1 MGLEF
6 YSIYNWV
13 KILHISFVVAW
24 MAGLLYLP
32 RLFVYHKENENENK
46 TIAIFKVMEKRL
58 YFYIMNPAAVLVWFS
73 GIYLGHVLG
82 FDTWLIVKIGVVLI
96 MTAYHIL
103 LGIHLNDF
111 KLDKQIRTSRYFR
124 IINEIPF
131 FLLFI
136 ILIMVIMKPFY

>member
-46 TIAIFKVMEKRL
+46 TVAIFKVMERRL

-73 GIYLGHVLG
+73 GIYLGHILG

>member
-32 RLFVYHKENENENK
+32 RLFVYHKENENEYK
-46 TIAIFKVMEKRL
+46 TVAIFKVMEKRL

>member
-46 TIAIFKVMEKRL
+46 AVAIFKVMEKRL

-111 KLDKQIRTSRYFR
+111 KLDKQFRTSRYFR

>member
-32 RLFVYHKENENENK
+32 RLFVYHKENENEIK
-46 TIAIFKVMEKRL
+46 TAAIFKVMEKRL

-96 MTAYHIL
+96 MTAYHII

-124 IINEIPF
+124 IINEVPF
-131 FLLFI
+131 FILFI
-136 ILIMVIMKPFY
+136 ILIMVVMKPF

>member
-46 TIAIFKVMEKRL
+46 TVAIFKVMEKRL

-96 MTAYHIL
+96 MTVYHII
-103 LGIHLNDF
+103 LGFHLNDF
-111 KLDKQIRTSRYFR
+111 KLGKQIRTSRYFR

>member
-13 KILHISFVVAW
+13 KVLHISFVVAW

-32 RLFVYHKENENENK
+32 RLFVYHKENENEDK

-82 FDTWLIVKIGVVLI
+82 FDTWLILKIGVVLI

-136 ILIMVIMKPFY
+136 ILIMVVMKPFY

>member
-32 RLFVYHKENENENK
+32 RLFVYHKENENERK
-46 TIAIFKVMEKRL
+46 TAAIFKVMEKRL
-58 YFYIMNPAAVLVWFS
+58 YFYIMNPAAVLVWLS

-82 FDTWLIVKIGVVLI
+82 FETWLIVKIGVVLI

-124 IINEIPF
+124 IINEVPF

>member
-32 RLFVYHKENENENK
+32 RLFVYHKENEHENK
-46 TIAIFKVMEKRL
+46 TTAIFKVMEKRL

>member
-13 KILHISFVVAW
+13 KILHISFVIAW

-46 TIAIFKVMEKRL
+46 TVAIFKVMERRL

-103 LGIHLNDF
+103 LGIHLKDF
-111 KLDKQIRTSRYFR
+111 NLDKQIRTSRYFR
-124 IINEIPF
+124 IINEVPF

>member
-6 YSIYNWV
+6 YSTYNCV
-13 KILHISFVVAW
+13 KILHLSFVVAW

-46 TIAIFKVMEKRL
+46 IVAIFKVMEKRL
-58 YFYIMNPAAVLVWFS
+58 YFYIMNPAAVLVWVS

-82 FDTWLIVKIGVVLI
+82 FDTWLVVKIGVVLI
-96 MTAYHIL
+96 LTAYHIL

>member
-46 TIAIFKVMEKRL
+46 TAAIFKVMEKRL

-73 GIYLGHVLG
+73 GIYLGHILG

-96 MTAYHIL
+96 MTVYHIL
-103 LGIHLNDF
+103 LGIYLNDF

-136 ILIMVIMKPFY
+136 ILIMVVMKPFY

>member
-46 TIAIFKVMEKRL
+46 TVAIFKVMEKRL
-58 YFYIMNPAAVLVWFS
+58 YFYIMNPAAVLVWLS

-82 FDTWLIVKIGVVLI
+82 FDIWLIVKIGVVLI

>member
-46 TIAIFKVMEKRL
+46 AVAIFKVMEKRL

-136 ILIMVIMKPFY
+136 ILIMVVMKPFY

>member
-1 MGLEF
+1 MNSYLLF
-6 YSIYNWV
+6 KS
-13 KILHISFVVAW
+13 LHLIAVVSW

-46 TIAIFKVMEKRL
+46 TVAIFKVMEKRL

>member
-46 TIAIFKVMEKRL
+46 TVAIFKVMEKRL
-58 YFYIMNPAAVLVWFS
+58 YFYIMNPAAILVWFS

-103 LGIHLNDF
+103 LGVHLNDF
-111 KLDKQIRTSRYFR
+111 KLDKQFRTSRYFR

>member
-32 RLFVYHKENENENK
+32 RLFVYHKENENENN
-46 TIAIFKVMEKRL
+46 TVAIFKVMEKRL

-96 MTAYHIL
+96 MTVYHII
-103 LGIHLNDF
+103 LGFHLNDF

-124 IINEIPF
+124 IINEIPSVSYTH
-131 FLLFI
+131 LPLPTKRI
-136 ILIMVIMKPFY
+136 V

>member
-6 YSIYNWV
+6 YNIYNWV

-32 RLFVYHKENENENK
+32 RLFVYHKENENENN
-46 TIAIFKVMEKRL
+46 IVAIFKIMEKRL

-103 LGIHLNDF
+103 LGFHLNDF

-136 ILIMVIMKPFY
+136 ILIMVVMKPFY

>member
-46 TIAIFKVMEKRL
+46 TVAIFKVMEKRL

-111 KLDKQIRTSRYFR
+111 KLDKQSRSSRYFR
-124 IINEIPF
+124 IINEVPF

-136 ILIMVIMKPFY
+136 ILIMVVMKPFY

>member
-32 RLFVYHKENENENK
+32 RLFVYHKENKNENK
-46 TIAIFKVMEKRL
+46 TVAIFKVMEKRL

-111 KLDKQIRTSRYFR
+111 KLDKQIRTSKYFR
-124 IINEIPF
+124 IINEVPF

>member
-13 KILHISFVVAW
+13 KILHISFAVAW

-32 RLFVYHKENENENK
+32 RLFVYHKENENENN
-46 TIAIFKVMEKRL
+46 TVAIFKVMEKRL

>member
-6 YSIYNWV
+6 YRIYNWV

-32 RLFVYHKENENENK
+32 RLFVYHKENENVNK
-46 TIAIFKVMEKRL
+46 TVAIFKVMEKRL

-124 IINEIPF
+124 IINEVPF

>member
-46 TIAIFKVMEKRL
+46 TVVIFKLMEKRL

-136 ILIMVIMKPFY
+136 ILIMVVMKPFY

>member
-46 TIAIFKVMEKRL
+46 TVAIFKVMEKRL

-82 FDTWLIVKIGVVLI
+82 FETWLIVKIGIVSI

>member
-32 RLFVYHKENENENK
+32 RLFVYHKENENENN
-46 TIAIFKVMEKRL
+46 TVAIFKVMEKRL

-82 FDTWLIVKIGVVLI
+82 FDLWLIVKIGVVLI

-124 IINEIPF
+124 IINEVPF

>member
-32 RLFVYHKENENENK
+32 RLFVYHKENENERK
-46 TIAIFKVMEKRL
+46 TAAIFKVMEKRL
-58 YFYIMNPAAVLVWFS
+58 YFYIMNPAAVLVWLS

-82 FDTWLIVKIGVVLI
+82 FETWLIVKIGIVSI

-124 IINEIPF
+124 IINEVPF

>member
-32 RLFVYHKENENENK
+32 RLFVYHKENESEIK
-46 TIAIFKVMEKRL
+46 TAAIFKVMEKRL

-96 MTAYHIL
+96 MTAYHII

-124 IINEIPF
+124 IINEVPF

-136 ILIMVIMKPFY
+136 ILIMVVMKPFY

>member
-46 TIAIFKVMEKRL
+46 TVAIFKVMEKRL
-58 YFYIMNPAAVLVWFS
+58 YFYIMNPAAVLVWLS
-73 GIYLGHVLG
+73 LIHISEPTRRRGISYAVFCLKKK
-82 FDTWLIVKIGVVLI
+82 T
-96 MTAYHIL
+96 
-103 LGIHLNDF
+103 
-111 KLDKQIRTSRYFR
+111 
-124 IINEIPF
+124 
-131 FLLFI
+131 
-136 ILIMVIMKPFY
+136 

>member
-32 RLFVYHKENENENK
+32 RLFVYHKENENENN
-46 TIAIFKVMEKRL
+46 TAAIFKVMEKRL

-124 IINEIPF
+124 IINEIRF